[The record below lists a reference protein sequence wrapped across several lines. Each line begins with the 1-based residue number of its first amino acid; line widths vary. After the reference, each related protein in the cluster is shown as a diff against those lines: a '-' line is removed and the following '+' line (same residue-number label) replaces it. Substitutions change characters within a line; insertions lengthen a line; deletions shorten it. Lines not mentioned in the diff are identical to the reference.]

1 MIIFSGKITFKIN
14 NMDIQDLLNLFNSVV
29 NQEGKSEILPT
40 TEFKELDEWSS
51 LTAFTLVEEIG
62 SKYNIRIRG
71 IELRRCTTIEDL
83 LELLNSK

>member
-1 MIIFSGKITFKIN
+1 
-14 NMDIQDLLNLFNSVV
+14 MDIQDLLNLFNSVV